1 MILGSEETVRGM
13 IGNESEEHRYTSL
26 DVRIREL
33 VSGPEGAE
41 DPMPCGPPGRPEETP
56 FSGQPESTA
65 AGTKEEMP
73 LSGQPGRE
81 ADDLLYE
88 PPF

>member
-56 FSGQPESTA
+56 FSGQP
-65 AGTKEEMP
+65 
-73 LSGQPGRE
+73 GRE